1 MSPTFHILMLSFS
14 LAMAPAFGQSDAT
27 PYVALDTKGK
37 KTIPKAGKQPH
48 PCVLDTATGLF
59 WEIKTADKGPGD
71 RDWTYTWYDQTK
83 RDEGFPVGYPDGGNC
98 APKGSCDTAAYV
110 AATNKRR
117 LCGFSD
123 WRLPSDDELSGLL
136 RPDLPMKIDERFFPN
151 SLADY
156 YWTGS
161 YVPLE
166 VGGAML
172 VSFELGMSLA
182 GNSAA
187 AARLRLVR
195 GPAKR

>member
-1 MSPTFHILMLSFS
+1 MSPTLHIVVLSLS
-14 LAMAPAFGQSDAT
+14 LAMAPAFGQSEAS
-27 PYVALDTKGK
+27 PYVALDAKGK
-37 KTIPKAGKQPH
+37 KTAPKAGKHPH
-48 PCVLDTATGLF
+48 PCVLDTGTGLV
-59 WEIKTADKGPGD
+59 WEVKTDDNGPGD
-71 RDWTYTWYDQTK
+71 KDWTFTWYDQTK

-98 APKGSCDTAAYV
+98 MHKGECDTAAYV

-123 WRLPSDDELSGLL
+123 WRLPSDEELSGLL
-136 RPDLPMKIDERFFPN
+136 RPALPKKIDERFFPN
-151 SLADY
+151 SLAGY

-172 VSFELGMSLA
+172 VSFEHGMSLA

-187 AARLRLVR
+187 GASLRLVR